1 MKSHPEEANNRNQ
14 GERNSLLRKALQW
27 RKMNKK
33 YHFTMAHDENLE
45 PLFSFNLNLMNLAL
59 VTVASAVVLIVIT
72 ALLIA
77 FTPLREYI
85 PGYTDNNLERE
96 LYVLS
101 RQVDSLSNE
110 MDKKDIYFNNIKM
123 IVEGYPFE
131 NDSVTNIDIYTP
143 LSAMK
148 TDTIKLKKS
157 VQDSLL
163 RAEFESENLYGL
175 YDDDNPPQTALK
187 VKNFFVPL
195 NGIVTQSFNAG
206 NRHYGIDIAAP
217 SNRVINATLDGTVI
231 YATWNVDSGYS
242 IGIMHSDNYFSSYKH
257 NAQLLKKEGD
267 FVRAGEAIAILGE
280 SGDMSTGPHLH
291 FELWHNGVAVDP
303 ATLMSFDSPK

>member
-1 MKSHPEEANNRNQ
+1 MKSHTEEEDNKKQ
-14 GERNSLLRKALQW
+14 GKKDSLLRNLLQW
-27 RKMNKK
+27 RKVNKQ

-45 PLFSFNLNLMNLAL
+45 PLFSFNLNLMNLAI
-59 VTVASAVVLIVIT
+59 VTVASVVVLIVVT
-72 ALLIA
+72 TLLIA

-96 LYVLS
+96 LYVLG
-101 RQVDSLSNE
+101 RQVDSLSKE
-110 MDKKDIYFNNIKM
+110 MDKKDIYFNNIKK

-131 NDSVTNIDIYTP
+131 NDSTGSIDIYSP
-143 LSAMK
+143 LSGMK
-148 TDTIKLKKS
+148 IDTIQLKKS

-175 YDDDNPPQTALK
+175 YENGSTSLLSSQ

-195 NGIVTQSFNAG
+195 NGIITQPFNAD

-217 SNRVINATLDGTVI
+217 SNRVINATLGGTVI

-280 SGDMSTGPHLH
+280 SGDMTTGPHLH
-291 FELWHNGVAVDP
+291 FELWHNGTAVDP
-303 ATLMSFDSPK
+303 ATLMSFENPK

>member
-1 MKSHPEEANNRNQ
+1 MKSHTEEEDHKKQ
-14 GERNSLLRKALQW
+14 GEKNSLLRKLLQW
-27 RKMNKK
+27 RKVNKQ
-33 YHFTMAHDENLE
+33 YHFTMSHDENLE
-45 PLFSFNLNLMNLAL
+45 PLFSFNLNLMNLAI

-85 PGYTDNNLERE
+85 PGYTDNNMERE
-96 LYVLS
+96 LYLLTK
-101 RQVDSLSNE
+101 RTDSLTSE
-110 MDKKDIYFNNIKM
+110 MKKKDIYFNNIKM

-131 NDSVTNIDIYTP
+131 NDSMGSIDIYSP
-143 LSAMK
+143 LSGMK
-148 TDTIKLKKS
+148 TDTIQLKKS
-157 VQDSLL
+157 IQDSLL

-175 YDDDNPPQTALK
+175 YEDASTSQLPSL

-195 NGIVTQSFNAG
+195 NGIITQPFNAD

-217 SNRVINATLDGTVI
+217 SNRIINATLDGTVI

-280 SGDMSTGPHLH
+280 SGDMTTGPHLH
-291 FELWHNGVAVDP
+291 FELWHNGTAVDP
-303 ATLMSFDSPK
+303 ATLMSFENPK